1 MKRFLRAIP
10 GDAISP
16 RGRKPRRVVIAS
28 CDQAVLH
35 WVATARALPR
45 YQARRAKIVLAM
57 AAGARTQ
64 QVAREFGCD
73 EATVWRICRRY
84 EQHGLTG
91 LLADG
96 RRSA

>member
-1 MKRFLRAIP
+1 MKRFLRVVP

-16 RGRKPRRVVIAS
+16 RGRKPRRVVIAP
-28 CDQAVLH
+28 CDLSVMR
-35 WVATARALPR
+35 WVATAPTLPL
-45 YQARRAKIVLAM
+45 YQVRRAKIVLAI

-64 QVAREFGCD
+64 QVARELGCD

-96 RRSA
+96 RRPA